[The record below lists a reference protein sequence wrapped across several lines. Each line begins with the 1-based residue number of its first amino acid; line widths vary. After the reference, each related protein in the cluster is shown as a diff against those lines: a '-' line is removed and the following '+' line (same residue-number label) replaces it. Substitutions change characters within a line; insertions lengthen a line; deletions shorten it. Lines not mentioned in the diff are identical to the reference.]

1 MDGNKI
7 SVIIA
12 DDNKEFCS
20 ILNDYL
26 LNQRDIVVT
35 GIAKDGRE
43 ALTLI
48 EEKQPDLVVLD
59 IMMPEL
65 DGIEVLTKLRSER
78 ISTPILLLTAKAE
91 VDDRVAGL
99 DAGADDYLAKPFAIS
114 ELLARLRA
122 MLRRKGEFQPDI
134 LEFKSV
140 TLNKATYELGYNDK
154 YVRLA
159 SREFQMLEMLMK
171 MPGQVI
177 PTDQFMDKIWGWDSE
192 VEVSIVWVYISN
204 LRKKFATIQA
214 PIEIHA
220 IRGVGYCMGA
230 KDD

>member
-1 MDGNKI
+1 MFHILIVEDDKNTRKLMDAII
-7 SVIIA
+7 S
-12 DDNKEFCS
+12 
-20 ILNDYL
+20 NDGYKTYTAE
-26 LNQRDIVVT
+26 N
-35 GIAKDGRE
+35 GRE
-43 ALTLI
+43 ALEVFDKEHI
-48 EEKQPDLVVLD
+48 DLVVLD

>member
-1 MDGNKI
+1 
-7 SVIIA
+7 
-12 DDNKEFCS
+12 
-20 ILNDYL
+20 
-26 LNQRDIVVT
+26 
-35 GIAKDGRE
+35 
-43 ALTLI
+43 
-48 EEKQPDLVVLD
+48 
-59 IMMPEL
+59 MMPEL

-214 PIEIHA
+214 PIEIHT

>member
-1 MDGNKI
+1 MRLL
-7 SVIIA
+7 IA
-12 DDNKEFCS
+12 EDD
-20 ILNDYL
+20 
-26 LNQRDIVVT
+26 RDISKALVMILEKNNYSVDSVFNGKEAYEYAVSDNYD
-35 GIAKDGRE
+35 GI
-43 ALTLI
+43 I
-48 EEKQPDLVVLD
+48 LD

-204 LRKKFATIQA
+204 LHKKFATIQA

>member
-1 MDGNKI
+1 MRLL
-7 SVIIA
+7 IA
-12 DDNKEFCS
+12 EDD
-20 ILNDYL
+20 
-26 LNQRDIVVT
+26 RDISKALVMILEKNNYSVDSVFNGKEAYEYAVSDNYD
-35 GIAKDGRE
+35 GI
-43 ALTLI
+43 I
-48 EEKQPDLVVLD
+48 LD

-220 IRGVGYCMGA
+220 IRGGGYCMGA

>member
-1 MDGNKI
+1 MNKTLI
-7 SVIIA
+7 LVVE
-12 DDNKEFCS
+12 DDRPIRNLIVTTLKTHDYKYLAAENGFS
-20 ILNDYL
+20 AILEASSHNP
-26 LNQRDIVVT
+26 DIVLLDL
-35 GIAKDGRE
+35 G
-43 ALTLI
+43 L
-48 EEKQPDLVVLD
+48 PDMEGVEV
-59 IMMPEL
+59 IKKIRTWSNMP
-65 DGIEVLTKLRSER
+65 IIVISARSEDTDK
-78 ISTPILLLTAKAE
+78 IEA
-91 VDDRVAGL
+91 L

-177 PTDQFMDKIWGWDSE
+177 PTEQFMDKIWGWDSE

>member
-1 MDGNKI
+1 MRLL
-7 SVIIA
+7 IA
-12 DDNKEFCS
+12 EDD
-20 ILNDYL
+20 
-26 LNQRDIVVT
+26 RDISKALVMILEKNNYSVDSVFNGKDAYEYAISDNYD
-35 GIAKDGRE
+35 GI
-43 ALTLI
+43 I
-48 EEKQPDLVVLD
+48 LD

-65 DGIEVLTKLRSER
+65 DGIEVLSKLRSER

-134 LEFKSV
+134 LEFKAV

-154 YVRLA
+154 YVRLVG
-159 SREFQMLEMLMK
+159 REFQMLEMLMK

-204 LRKKFATIQA
+204 LRKKFMSIQA
-214 PIEIHA
+214 PIEIRA
-220 IRGVGYCMGA
+220 IRGVGYCMEA

>member
-1 MDGNKI
+1 MRLL
-7 SVIIA
+7 IA
-12 DDNKEFCS
+12 EDD
-20 ILNDYL
+20 
-26 LNQRDIVVT
+26 RDISKALVMILEKNNYSVDSVFNGKEAYEYAVSDNYD
-35 GIAKDGRE
+35 GI
-43 ALTLI
+43 I
-48 EEKQPDLVVLD
+48 LD

-220 IRGVGYCMGA
+220 IRGVGYCMGD

>member
-1 MDGNKI
+1 MRLL
-7 SVIIA
+7 IA
-12 DDNKEFCS
+12 EDD
-20 ILNDYL
+20 
-26 LNQRDIVVT
+26 RDISKALVMILEKNNYSVDSVFNGKEAYEYAVSDNYD
-35 GIAKDGRE
+35 GI
-43 ALTLI
+43 I
-48 EEKQPDLVVLD
+48 LD

-114 ELLARLRA
+114 EILARLRA

-220 IRGVGYCMGA
+220 IRGVGYCVGA

>member
-1 MDGNKI
+1 MRLL
-7 SVIIA
+7 IA
-12 DDNKEFCS
+12 EDD
-20 ILNDYL
+20 
-26 LNQRDIVVT
+26 RDISKALVMILEKNNYSVDSVFNGKEAYEYAVSDNYD
-35 GIAKDGRE
+35 GI
-43 ALTLI
+43 I
-48 EEKQPDLVVLD
+48 LD

-140 TLNKATYELGYNDK
+140 TLNKATYELGYNEK

>member
-1 MDGNKI
+1 MRLL
-7 SVIIA
+7 IA
-12 DDNKEFCS
+12 EDD
-20 ILNDYL
+20 
-26 LNQRDIVVT
+26 RDISKALVMILEKNNYSVDSVFNGKEAYEYAASDSYD
-35 GIAKDGRE
+35 GI
-43 ALTLI
+43 I
-48 EEKQPDLVVLD
+48 LD

-65 DGIEVLTKLRSER
+65 DGIEVLTKLRNEK
-78 ISTPILLLTAKAE
+78 ISTPILLLTAKAD

-154 YVRLA
+154 YVRLVG
-159 SREFQMLEMLMK
+159 REFQMLEMLMK

-177 PTDQFMDKIWGWDSE
+177 ATDQFMDKIWGWDSE

-204 LRKKFATIQA
+204 LRKKFTIIQA
-214 PIEIHA
+214 PIEIRA
-220 IRGVGYCMGA
+220 IRGVGYCMEV

>member
-1 MDGNKI
+1 MRLL
-7 SVIIA
+7 IA
-12 DDNKEFCS
+12 EDD
-20 ILNDYL
+20 
-26 LNQRDIVVT
+26 RDISKALVMILEKNNYSVDSVFNGKEAYEYAVSDNYD
-35 GIAKDGRE
+35 GI
-43 ALTLI
+43 I
-48 EEKQPDLVVLD
+48 LD

-220 IRGVGYCMGA
+220 IRGVGYWMGA

>member
-1 MDGNKI
+1 MRLL
-7 SVIIA
+7 IA
-12 DDNKEFCS
+12 EDD
-20 ILNDYL
+20 
-26 LNQRDIVVT
+26 RDISKALVMILEKNNYSVDSVFNGKEAYEYAVSDNYD
-35 GIAKDGRE
+35 GI
-43 ALTLI
+43 I
-48 EEKQPDLVVLD
+48 LD

-177 PTDQFMDKIWGWDSE
+177 PTDQFMDKIWGRDSE

>member
-1 MDGNKI
+1 MIKVLVVEDEEKI
-7 SVIIA
+7 ARFIELELIHEGYKVIKV
-12 DDNKEFCS
+12 N
-20 ILNDYL
+20 N
-26 LNQRDIVVT
+26 
-35 GIAKDGRE
+35 GRE
-43 ALTLI
+43 GLEIA
-48 EEKQPDLVVLD
+48 EKGEVDLVLLD
-59 IMMPEL
+59 VMLPEL
-65 DGIEVLTKLRSER
+65 NGLEVLRRLRKTSD
-78 ISTPILLLTAKAE
+78 IPVIMLTARDAVMDK
-91 VDDRVAGL
+91 VSGL
-99 DAGADDYLAKPFAIS
+99 DAGADDYITKPFAIE

>member
-1 MDGNKI
+1 MRLL
-7 SVIIA
+7 IA
-12 DDNKEFCS
+12 EDD
-20 ILNDYL
+20 
-26 LNQRDIVVT
+26 RDISKALVMILEKNNYSVDSVFNGKEAYEYAVSDNYD
-35 GIAKDGRE
+35 GI
-43 ALTLI
+43 I
-48 EEKQPDLVVLD
+48 LD

-99 DAGADDYLAKPFAIS
+99 DAGEDDYLAKPFAIS

-177 PTDQFMDKIWGWDSE
+177 PTDQFMDNIWGWDSE
-192 VEVSIVWVYISN
+192 VEVSIVWVYICN
-204 LRKKFATIQA
+204 LRKKFAPIQA

>member
-1 MDGNKI
+1 MRLL
-7 SVIIA
+7 IA
-12 DDNKEFCS
+12 EDD
-20 ILNDYL
+20 
-26 LNQRDIVVT
+26 RDISKALVMILEKNNYSVDSVFNGKEAYEYAVSDNYD
-35 GIAKDGRE
+35 GI
-43 ALTLI
+43 I
-48 EEKQPDLVVLD
+48 LD

-177 PTDQFMDKIWGWDSE
+177 PTEQFMDKIWGWDSE

>member
-1 MDGNKI
+1 MRLL
-7 SVIIA
+7 IA
-12 DDNKEFCS
+12 EDD
-20 ILNDYL
+20 
-26 LNQRDIVVT
+26 RDISKALVMILEKNNYSVDSVFN
-35 GIAKDGRE
+35 GKE
-43 ALTLI
+43 AY
-48 EEKQPDLVVLD
+48 EYAVLD

>member
-1 MDGNKI
+1 MRLL
-7 SVIIA
+7 IA
-12 DDNKEFCS
+12 EDD
-20 ILNDYL
+20 
-26 LNQRDIVVT
+26 RDISKALVMILEKNNYSVDSVFNGKEAYEYSVSDNYD
-35 GIAKDGRE
+35 GI
-43 ALTLI
+43 I
-48 EEKQPDLVVLD
+48 LD

>member
-1 MDGNKI
+1 MRLL
-7 SVIIA
+7 IA
-12 DDNKEFCS
+12 EDD
-20 ILNDYL
+20 
-26 LNQRDIVVT
+26 RDISKALVMILEKNNYSVDSVFNGKEAYEYAVSDNYD
-35 GIAKDGRE
+35 GI
-43 ALTLI
+43 I
-48 EEKQPDLVVLD
+48 LD

-177 PTDQFMDKIWGWDSE
+177 PTDQFIDKIWGWDSE

>member
-1 MDGNKI
+1 MRLL
-7 SVIIA
+7 IA
-12 DDNKEFCS
+12 EDD
-20 ILNDYL
+20 
-26 LNQRDIVVT
+26 RDISKALVMILEKNNYSVDSVFNGKEAYEYAVSDNYD
-35 GIAKDGRE
+35 GI
-43 ALTLI
+43 I
-48 EEKQPDLVVLD
+48 LD

-140 TLNKATYELGYNDK
+140 TLNKATNELGYNDK

>member
-1 MDGNKI
+1 MRLL
-7 SVIIA
+7 IA
-12 DDNKEFCS
+12 EDD
-20 ILNDYL
+20 
-26 LNQRDIVVT
+26 RDISKALVMILEKNNYSVDSVFNGKEAYEYAVSDNYD
-35 GIAKDGRE
+35 GI
-43 ALTLI
+43 I
-48 EEKQPDLVVLD
+48 LD

-204 LRKKFATIQA
+204 LRKKFATI
-214 PIEIHA
+214 
-220 IRGVGYCMGA
+220 
-230 KDD
+230 

>member
-1 MDGNKI
+1 MRLL
-7 SVIIA
+7 IA
-12 DDNKEFCS
+12 EDD
-20 ILNDYL
+20 
-26 LNQRDIVVT
+26 RDISKALVMILEKNNYSVDSVFNGKEAYEYAVSDNYD
-35 GIAKDGRE
+35 GI
-43 ALTLI
+43 I
-48 EEKQPDLVVLD
+48 LD

-159 SREFQMLEMLMK
+159 SREFKMLEMLMK

>member
-1 MDGNKI
+1 MRLL
-7 SVIIA
+7 IA
-12 DDNKEFCS
+12 EDD
-20 ILNDYL
+20 
-26 LNQRDIVVT
+26 RDISKALVMILEKNNYSVDSVFNGKEAYEYAVSDNYD
-35 GIAKDGRE
+35 GI
-43 ALTLI
+43 I
-48 EEKQPDLVVLD
+48 LD

-99 DAGADDYLAKPFAIS
+99 DAGADDYLAKSFAIS

>member
-1 MDGNKI
+1 MRLL
-7 SVIIA
+7 IA
-12 DDNKEFCS
+12 EDD
-20 ILNDYL
+20 
-26 LNQRDIVVT
+26 RDISKALVMILEKNNYSVDSVFNGKEAYEYAVSDNYD
-35 GIAKDGRE
+35 GI
-43 ALTLI
+43 I
-48 EEKQPDLVVLD
+48 LD

-134 LEFKSV
+134 LGFKSV

>member
-1 MDGNKI
+1 MRLL
-7 SVIIA
+7 IA
-12 DDNKEFCS
+12 EDD
-20 ILNDYL
+20 
-26 LNQRDIVVT
+26 RDISKALVMILEKNNYSVDSVFKGKEAYEYAVSDNYD
-35 GIAKDGRE
+35 GI
-43 ALTLI
+43 I
-48 EEKQPDLVVLD
+48 LD

-177 PTDQFMDKIWGWDSE
+177 PTDQFMDKIW
-192 VEVSIVWVYISN
+192 VYISN

>member
-1 MDGNKI
+1 MRLL
-7 SVIIA
+7 IA
-12 DDNKEFCS
+12 EDD
-20 ILNDYL
+20 
-26 LNQRDIVVT
+26 RDISKALVMILEKNNYSVDSVFNGKEAYEYAVSDNYD
-35 GIAKDGRE
+35 GI
-43 ALTLI
+43 I
-48 EEKQPDLVVLD
+48 LD

-204 LRKKFATIQA
+204 LRKKICDNTSA
-214 PIEIHA
+214 
-220 IRGVGYCMGA
+220 Y
-230 KDD
+230 

>member
-1 MDGNKI
+1 MRLL
-7 SVIIA
+7 IA
-12 DDNKEFCS
+12 EDD
-20 ILNDYL
+20 
-26 LNQRDIVVT
+26 RDISKALVMILEKNNYSVDSVFNGKEAYEYAVSDNYD
-35 GIAKDGRE
+35 GI
-43 ALTLI
+43 I
-48 EEKQPDLVVLD
+48 LD

-78 ISTPILLLTAKAE
+78 ISRPILLLTAKAE

>member
-1 MDGNKI
+1 MRLL
-7 SVIIA
+7 IA
-12 DDNKEFCS
+12 EDD
-20 ILNDYL
+20 
-26 LNQRDIVVT
+26 RDISKALVMILEKNNYSVDSVFNGKEAYEYAVSDNYD
-35 GIAKDGRE
+35 GI
-43 ALTLI
+43 I
-48 EEKQPDLVVLD
+48 LD

-204 LRKKFATIQA
+204 LRKKFSTIQA

>member
-1 MDGNKI
+1 MRLL
-7 SVIIA
+7 IA
-12 DDNKEFCS
+12 EDD
-20 ILNDYL
+20 
-26 LNQRDIVVT
+26 RDISKALVMILEKNNYSVDSVFNGKEAYEYAVSDNYD
-35 GIAKDGRE
+35 GI
-43 ALTLI
+43 I
-48 EEKQPDLVVLD
+48 LD

-177 PTDQFMDKIWGWDSE
+177 PTDQFMDTMWGWDSE

>member
-1 MDGNKI
+1 MI
-7 SVIIA
+7 LLIA
-12 DDNKEFCS
+12 EDD
-20 ILNDYL
+20 
-26 LNQRDIVVT
+26 RDISKALVMILEKNNYSVDSVFNGKEAYEYAVSDNYD
-35 GIAKDGRE
+35 GI
-43 ALTLI
+43 I
-48 EEKQPDLVVLD
+48 LD

-177 PTDQFMDKIWGWDSE
+177 PTDQFMDKIRGWDSE

>member
-1 MDGNKI
+1 MRLL
-7 SVIIA
+7 IA
-12 DDNKEFCS
+12 EDD
-20 ILNDYL
+20 
-26 LNQRDIVVT
+26 RDISKALVMILEKNNYSVDSVFNGKEAYEYAVSDNYD
-35 GIAKDGRE
+35 GI
-43 ALTLI
+43 I
-48 EEKQPDLVVLD
+48 LD

-159 SREFQMLEMLMK
+159 SREFQMLEMLMN

-204 LRKKFATIQA
+204 LRKKFAL
-214 PIEIHA
+214 
-220 IRGVGYCMGA
+220 
-230 KDD
+230 KKN

>member
-1 MDGNKI
+1 MR
-7 SVIIA
+7 VLIA
-12 DDNKEFCS
+12 EDD
-20 ILNDYL
+20 
-26 LNQRDIVVT
+26 RDISKALVMILEKNNYSVDSVFNGKEAYEYAVSDNYD
-35 GIAKDGRE
+35 GI
-43 ALTLI
+43 I
-48 EEKQPDLVVLD
+48 LD
-59 IMMPEL
+59 ILMPEL
-65 DGIEVLTKLRSER
+65 DGLEVLTKLRSER

>member
-1 MDGNKI
+1 MRLL
-7 SVIIA
+7 IA
-12 DDNKEFCS
+12 EDD
-20 ILNDYL
+20 
-26 LNQRDIVVT
+26 RDISKALVMILEKNNYSVDSVFNGKEAYEYAVSDNYD
-35 GIAKDGRE
+35 GI
-43 ALTLI
+43 I
-48 EEKQPDLVVLD
+48 LD

-171 MPGQVI
+171 MSGQVI
-177 PTDQFMDKIWGWDSE
+177 PTEQFMDKIWGCDSE

>member
-1 MDGNKI
+1 MRLL
-7 SVIIA
+7 IA
-12 DDNKEFCS
+12 EDD
-20 ILNDYL
+20 
-26 LNQRDIVVT
+26 RDISKALVMILEKNNYSVDSVFN
-35 GIAKDGRE
+35 GKE
-43 ALTLI
+43 AY
-48 EEKQPDLVVLD
+48 EYAVSDNY
-59 IMMPEL
+59 
-65 DGIEVLTKLRSER
+65 DGIRSER